1 MVFLSTGRPLADFSN
16 HPQLDGKMW
25 MIFPTDLKCRVY
37 VSLSN
42 PLWLIISNTVRHTNY
57 GRTSKIHGIPV
68 HEISCP
74 YTVQQDL
81 ALLVPG
87 TRYQVPSVVDE
98 VLH

>member
-16 HPQLDGKMW
+16 HPQMDGKMW

-37 VSLSN
+37 VSLSS

-57 GRTSKIHGIPV
+57 VRTSNIHGIPV
-68 HEISCP
+68 QEILCP
-74 YTVQQDL
+74 YTTGFS
-81 ALLVPG
+81 ATG
-87 TRYQVPSVVDE
+87 TWYQVPSVVDE